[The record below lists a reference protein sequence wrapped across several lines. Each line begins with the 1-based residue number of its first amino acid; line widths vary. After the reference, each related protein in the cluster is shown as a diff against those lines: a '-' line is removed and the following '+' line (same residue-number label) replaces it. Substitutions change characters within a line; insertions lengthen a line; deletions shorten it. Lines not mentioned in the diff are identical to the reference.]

1 MRMPPGYMPARQG
14 GGRSPF
20 ALMAKGPG
28 RHSGCSV
35 HFPGQGAIPASPYA
49 CAYFS
54 FRKTFFGLCH
64 EPPVHP
70 PGPLTANLRSMQ

>member
-35 HFPGQGAIPASPYA
+35 HFPGQGAIPASLLPVLISLFGKL
-49 CAYFS
+49 FS
-54 FRKTFFGLCH
+54 AF
-64 EPPVHP
+64 VM
-70 PGPLTANLRSMQ
+70 NLLYTHLVP